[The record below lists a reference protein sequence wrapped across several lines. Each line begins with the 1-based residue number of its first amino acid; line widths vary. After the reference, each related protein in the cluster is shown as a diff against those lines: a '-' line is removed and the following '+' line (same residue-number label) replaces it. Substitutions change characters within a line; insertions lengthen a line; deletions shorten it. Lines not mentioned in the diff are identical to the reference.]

1 LPAWSAL
8 IITLYYPDAEDES
21 LRKWKQSLGLGSGT
35 AISDPKDPR
44 TVIMLSLGLEVVGR
58 PDIIVNLREPGTIA
72 TLKSR
77 PFTIKEGALFRMKV
91 TFRVQHQILSGM
103 KYLQV
108 VKKLGV
114 SNKTQ
119 EMIVCGPIEI
129 WRGS

>member
-1 LPAWSAL
+1 MPAWSAL